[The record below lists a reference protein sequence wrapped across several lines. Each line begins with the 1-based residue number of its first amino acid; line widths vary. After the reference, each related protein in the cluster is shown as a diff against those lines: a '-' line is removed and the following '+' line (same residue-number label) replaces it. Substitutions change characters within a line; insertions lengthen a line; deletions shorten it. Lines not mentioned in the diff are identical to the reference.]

1 MTIELLKQI
10 GLTNSQAKTY
20 LALVDAGSL
29 TPPQLARVIG
39 EGRTTAYM
47 ALAKLEELGLAIPS
61 GDAKTKTYEPASPSV
76 LSNVIDKKRQE
87 LDSVDETF
95 RNSLSEMLSTYF
107 AKRAKP
113 GVKFYQGMDGL
124 REIYKD
130 HLETGEYVKVLRTP
144 ADEEFGQVL
153 YDYMDERAAR
163 DIKSEILGPAIPGV
177 VQFSN
182 ENNERLKRVNHWCP
196 IDAYNAP
203 VEISIYGN
211 KVSMISFGEE
221 AIGVIIESPQIA
233 QSLSQLYEMAKVGA
247 KSLSERDA

>member
-1 MTIELLKQI
+1 MNVELLKQI
-10 GLTNSQAKTY
+10 GLTTSQAKTY
-20 LALVDAGSL
+20 IALVEAGSL
-29 TPPQLARVIG
+29 TPPQLAKAIG

-113 GVKFYQGMDGL
+113 GVKFYEGMDGL

-163 DIKSEILGPAIPGV
+163 DIKSEILGPAIPVV

-196 IDAYNAP
+196 IDAYDAP

-247 KSLSERDA
+247 KSLSEQDA